1 MTISI
6 KSTQKTLHFPVGSA
20 DIYNNRKIKP
30 RMAPE
35 NKEDYMDI
43 AGISQAMTANYENS
57 KVGKEAEKKN
67 TEAANAKL
75 QESAAAE
82 YQKSEAAEKKQTT
95 KYDAATIEKMKAE
108 AEMKTAQLR
117 SLVEKMLL
125 KQGQKFTTLA
135 DTFDMIKDGTI
146 DVDDETAKEAAAEVA
161 DDGYW
166 GIEQTSERLFSFAKA
181 LAGNDPTK
189 ADSMLDALQ
198 KGFDEATKCWGG
210 ELPEICKKTLEATQ
224 KKLTDW
230 RDGITAET
238 NNPDVTVSEG
248 TGETATK

>member
-1 MTISI
+1 
-6 KSTQKTLHFPVGSA
+6 
-20 DIYNNRKIKP
+20 
-30 RMAPE
+30 
-35 NKEDYMDI
+35 MDI
-43 AGISQAMTANYENS
+43 NGISQAMAANYDNA
-57 KVGKEAEKKN
+57 KIGKDTDKKN
-67 TEAANAKL
+67 KETVDSTMA
-75 QESAAAE
+75 ESAAAE
-82 YQKSEAAEKKQTT
+82 YEKSDAAEKKQNV

-135 DTFDMIKDGTI
+135 DAFDMIKEGTI
-146 DVDDETAKEAAAEVA
+146 EVDDETAAEAAKEVA

-166 GIEQTSERLFSFAKA
+166 GVEQTSERMFSFAKA

-198 KGFDEATKCWGG
+198 KGYDEAAKQWGG
-210 ELPEICKKTLEATQ
+210 ELPEICQKTLEVTK

-230 RDGITAET
+230 RDGVTAEENT
-238 NNPDVTVSEG
+238 DIAAAESSTKSE
-248 TGETATK
+248 A

>member
-1 MTISI
+1 
-6 KSTQKTLHFPVGSA
+6 
-20 DIYNNRKIKP
+20 
-30 RMAPE
+30 
-35 NKEDYMDI
+35 MDI
-43 AGISQAMTANYENS
+43 NGISQAMAANYDNA
-57 KVGKEAEKKN
+57 KIGKDTDKKN
-67 TEAANAKL
+67 KETVDSTMA
-75 QESAAAE
+75 ESAAAE
-82 YQKSEAAEKKQTT
+82 YEKSDAAEKKQNV

-135 DTFDMIKDGTI
+135 DAFDMIKEGTI
-146 DVDDETAKEAAAEVA
+146 EVDDETAAEAAKEVA

-166 GIEQTSERLFSFAKA
+166 GVEQTSERMFSFAKA

-198 KGFDEATKCWGG
+198 KGYDEAAKQWGG
-210 ELPEICKKTLEATQ
+210 ELPEICQKTLEVTK

-230 RDGITAET
+230 RDGVTAEENT
-238 NNPDVTVSEG
+238 DIAAAEN
-248 TGETATK
+248 ATKTED

>member
-1 MTISI
+1 
-6 KSTQKTLHFPVGSA
+6 
-20 DIYNNRKIKP
+20 
-30 RMAPE
+30 
-35 NKEDYMDI
+35 MDI
-43 AGISQAMTANYENS
+43 NGISQAMAANYENA
-57 KVGKEAEKKN
+57 KIGKDTEKKN
-67 TEAANAKL
+67 TETVDNAVA
-75 QESAAAE
+75 ESAAAAYE
-82 YQKSEAAEKKQTT
+82 KSDAAEKKQPV

-135 DTFDMIKDGTI
+135 DTFDMIKEGTI
-146 DVDDETAKEAAAEVA
+146 EVDDETAKEAAAEVA

-189 ADSMLDALQ
+189 ADSMLEALQ

-210 ELPEICKKTLEATQ
+210 ELPEICQKTLETTQ

-230 RDGITAET
+230 RDGVTTET
-238 NNPDVTVSEG
+238 PDNNVSVSED
-248 TGETATK
+248 TKETAK

>member
-1 MTISI
+1 
-6 KSTQKTLHFPVGSA
+6 
-20 DIYNNRKIKP
+20 
-30 RMAPE
+30 
-35 NKEDYMDI
+35 MDI
-43 AGISQAMTANYENS
+43 NGISQAMAANYENA
-57 KVGKEAEKKN
+57 KIGKDTEKKN
-67 TEAANAKL
+67 TETVDNAVA
-75 QESAAAE
+75 ENAAAAYE
-82 YQKSEAAEKKQTT
+82 KSDAAEKKQPV

-135 DTFDMIKDGTI
+135 DAFDMIKEGTI
-146 DVDDETAKEAAAEVA
+146 EVDDETAAEAAKEVA

-166 GIEQTSERLFSFAKA
+166 GVEQTSERMFSFAKA

-198 KGFDEATKCWGG
+198 KGYDEAAKQWGG
-210 ELPEICKKTLEATQ
+210 ELPEICQKTLEVTK

-230 RDGITAET
+230 RDGVTAEENT
-238 NNPDVTVSEG
+238 DIAAAENIAKTE
-248 TGETATK
+248 A

>member
-1 MTISI
+1 
-6 KSTQKTLHFPVGSA
+6 
-20 DIYNNRKIKP
+20 
-30 RMAPE
+30 
-35 NKEDYMDI
+35 MDI

-57 KVGKEAEKKN
+57 KVGKETEKKN
-67 TEAANAKL
+67 TEAVDTKL
-75 QESAAAE
+75 TEGAAAE
-82 YQKSEAAEKKQTT
+82 YEKSKTTEKNQTA

-135 DTFDMIKDGTI
+135 DTFDMIKEGTI
-146 DVDDETAKEAAAEVA
+146 EVDDETAKEAQKEVA

-166 GIEQTSERLFSFAKA
+166 GVEQTSERLFSFAKA

-189 ADSMLDALQ
+189 ADSMLGALQ

-210 ELPEICKKTLEATQ
+210 ELPEICQKTLEATQ

-230 RDGITAET
+230 RDGVTAET
-238 NNPDVTVSEG
+238 PDTDATTAEGASE
-248 TGETATK
+248 TDTK

>member
-1 MTISI
+1 
-6 KSTQKTLHFPVGSA
+6 
-20 DIYNNRKIKP
+20 
-30 RMAPE
+30 
-35 NKEDYMDI
+35 MDI

-57 KVGKEAEKKN
+57 KVGKETEKKN
-67 TEAANAKL
+67 TEAADTSL
-75 QESAAAE
+75 QEGAAAKYE
-82 YQKSEAAEKKQTT
+82 KSEASSKKPSV

-125 KQGQKFTTLA
+125 KQGQKFTSLA
-135 DTFDMIKDGTI
+135 DTFDMIKEGTI
-146 DVDDETAKEAAAEVA
+146 EVDDETAKEAEKEVA

-166 GIEQTSERLFSFAKA
+166 GVEQTSERLFSFAKA

-198 KGFDEATKCWGG
+198 QGFDEATKCWGG
-210 ELPEICKKTLEATQ
+210 ELPELCQKTLEATK

-230 RDGITAET
+230 RDGITAEA
-238 NNPDVTVSEG
+238 PDTDVAVSEG
-248 TGETATK
+248 TAAAE